1 MAEFILKRT
10 YQVPDEGLML
20 RALSDKS
27 LLQMFQTGSEDAA
40 SELYG
45 RYAERLDFLASRGL
59 GSDMRSLVGSED
71 VVQSIFRT
79 FFRRAAAGDYEVP
92 EDSELWNLLV
102 TISLNKIRAIGLHYR
117 RQKRD
122 VSRTVHVNSDVGD
135 VAGGDGVAYQVLRM
149 VIDELIESLPES
161 HQRIIH
167 LHIEGWD
174 VSGIASETQRS
185 KRTVER
191 VLQQFR
197 IQLRELICDEA
208 NDKTE
213 SPEDV

>member
-1 MAEFILKRT
+1 
-10 YQVPDEGLML
+10 ML
-20 RALSDKS
+20 CELSDNS
-27 LLQMFQTGSEDAA
+27 LLQMFRTGNEDAA

-45 RYAERLDFLASRGL
+45 RYAERLDYLASRGI

-102 TISLNKIRAIGLHYR
+102 TISLNKIRTIGLHYR
-117 RQKRD
+117 RQKRN
-122 VSRTVHVNSDVGD
+122 VSRTVYADSEIGD
-135 VAGGDGVAYQVLRM
+135 VASGDELAYQVLRL

-174 VSGIASETQRS
+174 VSGVASETQRS

-197 IQLRELICDEA
+197 IRVKELLCEEL
-208 NDKTE
+208 NDKTSFRE
-213 SPEDV
+213 NA

>member
-1 MAEFILKRT
+1 
-10 YQVPDEGLML
+10 ML
-20 RALSDKS
+20 CELSDNS
-27 LLQMFQTGSEDAA
+27 LLQMFRTGNEDAA

-45 RYAERLDFLASRGL
+45 RYAERLDYLASRGI

-102 TISLNKIRAIGLHYR
+102 TISLNKIRTIGLHYR
-117 RQKRD
+117 RQKRN
-122 VSRTVHVNSDVGD
+122 VSRTVYADSEIGD
-135 VAGGDGVAYQVLRM
+135 VASGDELAYQVLRL

-197 IQLRELICDEA
+197 IRVKELLCEEL
-208 NDKTE
+208 NDKTSFRE
-213 SPEDV
+213 NA

>member
-1 MAEFILKRT
+1 
-10 YQVPDEGLML
+10 ML

-27 LLQMFQTGSEDAA
+27 LLQLFRTGSEDAA

-92 EDSELWNLLV
+92 EDTELWNLLV
-102 TISLNKIRAIGLHYR
+102 TISLNKLRAIGLHYR
-117 RQKRD
+117 RQKRS
-122 VSRTVHVNSDVGD
+122 VARTLHSESEIGD
-135 VAGGDGVAYQVLRM
+135 VAGGDDVAYQVLRM
-149 VIDELIESLPES
+149 VIDELIESLPDS

-174 VSGIASETQRS
+174 VTGIASETQRS

-197 IQLRELICDEA
+197 NQLKELICDEA
-208 NDKTE
+208 NDKSE
-213 SPEDV
+213 YRENA

>member
-1 MAEFILKRT
+1 
-10 YQVPDEGLML
+10 ML
-20 RALSDKS
+20 RALSDQS
-27 LLQMFQTGSEDAA
+27 LLQLFRTGSEDAA
-40 SELYG
+40 SVLYG

-59 GSDMRSLVGSED
+59 GADMRSLVGSED

-102 TISLNKIRAIGLHYR
+102 TISLNKLRAIGVHYR
-117 RQKRD
+117 RQKRS
-122 VSRTVHVNSDVGD
+122 VAKTVHSDLEIGD
-135 VAGGDGVAYQVLRM
+135 EAGVDDIAYQVLRM

-161 HQRIIH
+161 HQRIIR
-167 LHIEGWD
+167 LQIEGWD
-174 VSGIASETQRS
+174 VSSIASETQRS

-197 IQLRELICDEA
+197 IQLKELICDEA
-208 NDKTE
+208 NDRIGIRE
-213 SPEDV
+213 NA

>member
-1 MAEFILKRT
+1 
-10 YQVPDEGLML
+10 ML
-20 RALSDKS
+20 RVLSDKS
-27 LLQMFQTGSEDAA
+27 LLQLFRSGSEDAA

-45 RYAERLDFLASRGL
+45 RYAERLDLIASRGL
-59 GSDMRSLVGSED
+59 GGDICSRVGSED

-102 TISLNKIRAIGLHYR
+102 TISLNKIRAIGLHHR
-117 RQKRD
+117 RQKRS
-122 VSRTVHVNSDVGD
+122 VSRTVQGINELADLENGD
-135 VAGGDGVAYQVLRM
+135 EAAYQILRM

-174 VSGIASETQRS
+174 VSGVASETQRS

-197 IQLRELICDEA
+197 TQLKELICDEA

-213 SPEDV
+213 IGKDS

>member
-1 MAEFILKRT
+1 
-10 YQVPDEGLML
+10 ML
-20 RALSDKS
+20 RALSDQS
-27 LLQMFQTGSEDAA
+27 LLQLFRTGSEDAA
-40 SELYG
+40 SVLYG

-59 GSDMRSLVGSED
+59 GADMRSLVGSED

-102 TISLNKIRAIGLHYR
+102 TISLNKLRAIGVHYR
-117 RQKRD
+117 RQKRS
-122 VSRTVHVNSDVGD
+122 VAKTVHSDSEIGD
-135 VAGGDGVAYQVLRM
+135 ETGGDDIAYQVLRM

-161 HQRIIH
+161 HQRIIR
-167 LHIEGWD
+167 LQIEGWD
-174 VSGIASETQRS
+174 VSSIASETQRS

-197 IQLRELICDEA
+197 IQLKELICDEA
-208 NDKTE
+208 NDRIGIRE
-213 SPEDV
+213 NA

>member
-1 MAEFILKRT
+1 
-10 YQVPDEGLML
+10 ML
-20 RALSDKS
+20 STLSDRS
-27 LLQMFQTGSEDAA
+27 LLQLFQTGSDDAA

-45 RYAERLDFLASRGL
+45 RYAERLDMVASRGL
-59 GSDMRSLVGSED
+59 GFDLRSLVGSED

-102 TISLNKIRAIGLHYR
+102 TISLNKIRAIGVYHR
-117 RQKRD
+117 RHKRS
-122 VSRTVHVNSDVGD
+122 VTRTIHNLSDTADPENGD
-135 VAGGDGVAYQVLRM
+135 ETAYQILRM
-149 VIDELIESLPES
+149 VIEELIESMTRA
-161 HQRIIH
+161 HQHIIH
-167 LHIEGWD
+167 LHIDGWD

-197 IQLRELICDEA
+197 IQLKELICDEE
-208 NDKTE
+208 NDET
-213 SPEDV
+213 